1 MSSIHEIAR
10 TGADE
15 NLLQI
20 RPVKEMK
27 SSDIYEMR
35 PDEAPNDAGADD
47 ADDLLKP
54 QESIH
59 QEFRQFEKSI
69 SQIDDKFNILN
80 SNLKKY

>member
-1 MSSIHEIAR
+1 M
-10 TGADE
+10 
-15 NLLQI
+15 
-20 RPVKEMK
+20 KEMK
-27 SSDIYEMR
+27 SSDIYEMP
-35 PDEAPNDAGADD
+35 PDEALNGAEADD